1 MDTTELKF
9 VLQIPVTEML
19 NWITTQVLRFFLI
32 IIIWSV
38 KYLTI

>member
-19 NWITTQVLRFFLI
+19 NWITTQVGYVFF
-32 IIIWSV
+32 
-38 KYLTI
+38 